1 MTALGETTT
10 DARKALLAGKTVVF
24 FGYVPCRLSPARNG
38 TLQWANDWAD
48 ALAGQWRSDRGVGW
62 TINCLPVESWQV
74 LSAPDE
80 WDLPTAWRIA

>member
-38 TLQWANDWAD
+38 TLQV
-48 ALAGQWRSDRGVGW
+48 GQRLGRRPRRAVAERSGRRLDH
-62 TINCLPVESWQV
+62 
-74 LSAPDE
+74 
-80 WDLPTAWRIA
+80 